1 MAFEHL
7 AAITNGAIDGSDQIE
22 VSAVQPDGTEVL
34 VYAGWEY
41 LGAGEIDNSKSLVI
55 TSRPVHE
62 GEQLTAYVTTFG
74 EKSAPAYTVT
84 PSETYRTG
92 WMKPEEV
99 NEQAYEA
106 WLLSGGQEIP
116 SIYDPRQANT
126 NRVVE
131 LRNVK
136 PINNKI
142 GVTYELRAQY
152 GALNQRQVIASVLN
166 VTGLES
172 GALYQFDSNDIANI
186 NSNTYLEARVK
197 MLKLYDAADI
207 QNFVEIPFTV
217 TLPGIIPEPTGVNP
231 NIKAVGYTSDA
242 NIPGLIFLNIVAL
255 GVVEVSIDG
264 VSSFS
269 NHATTW
275 VECVTRRVWGGHTDQ
290 YVTLAG
296 CPLGARTLKVRL
308 KATPAQQVS
317 IGIYI

>member
-7 AAITNGAIDGSDQIE
+7 AAITNGAIDGSDEIE

-41 LGAGEIDNSKSLVI
+41 LGTGEIDNSKSLVT

-62 GEQLTAYVTTFG
+62 GEQLTAYVAEFG

-116 SIYDPRQANT
+116 SIYDPRLANT

-131 LRNVK
+131 LRNTK
-136 PINNKI
+136 PVTNKI
-142 GVTYELRAQY
+142 GVILELKAQY
-152 GALNQRQVIASVLN
+152 APLSLSQVVATVLN
-166 VTGLES
+166 VEGLDA
-172 GALYQFDSNDIANI
+172 GAIYQFDTNTPSNLNTLTYSSAGAKTLKVFDS
-186 NSNTYLEARVK
+186 SNLE
-197 MLKLYDAADI
+197 
-207 QNFVEIPFTV
+207 NFVEIPFTV
-217 TLPGIIPEPTGVNP
+217 TLPDAIPAPTGVNP
-231 NIKAVGYTSDA
+231 NIKAVGYGSDA